1 MTVDYRKDMHWLAG
15 LFVLLML
22 APLLLPNNYYLT
34 VLILCCLHAMNAVGL
49 CLLVGHAGQISL
61 GHAGF
66 YGLAAYTSA
75 WLSTAAGW
83 SVGLSMISGVG
94 LTMAVSV
101 LVGLPSLKLRGH
113 YLAMATL
120 GFGIILSILFNE
132 TVAVTGGP
140 SGFVGIPRLTI
151 FGWEL
156 KKDVTLYRA
165 VAVSLCCIV
174 WLAVNLLHC
183 RIGRAL
189 RALHTSE
196 KAAQAMGVDIAR
208 YKLFVFVLSAT
219 FSAVAGVFYAHY
231 LTFIAPSSFGFMF
244 SVELIVMVVLGGMV
258 SVPGAIIGAFFVT
271 VLPEFLRAFENI
283 EIVLFGA
290 ILILCM
296 MFLPDGMA
304 GGWTKLWTWCVR
316 GWKRLR
322 VSGASHG

>member
-1 MTVDYRKDMHWLAG
+1 MEYRKDMFWLAG

-22 APLLLPNNYYLT
+22 APMLLPNNYYLT

-75 WLSTAAGW
+75 WLSTTAGW
-83 SVGLSMISGVG
+83 SVGLSMISGVA

-120 GFGIILSILFNE
+120 GFGIILSILFTE

-140 SGFVGIPRLTI
+140 SGFVGIPRLTL

-165 VAVSLCCIV
+165 VAVTLCCIV

-208 YKLFVFVLSAT
+208 YKLFVFVLSAA

-304 GGWTKLWTWCVR
+304 GGWNRLWAWGGRVWNR
-316 GWKRLR
+316 WR

>member
-1 MTVDYRKDMHWLAG
+1 MLWLAG
-15 LFVLLML
+15 LFVALMG
-22 APLLLPNNYYLT
+22 APAVLPNNYYLT
-34 VLILCCLHAMNAVGL
+34 ILILGCLHAMNAVGL
-49 CLLVGHAGQISL
+49 CLLVGHAGQVSL

-75 WLSTAAGW
+75 CLSATAGL
-83 SVGLSMISGVG
+83 SVGLSMLCGVG
-94 LTMAVSV
+94 LTVAVSV
-101 LVGLPSLKLRGH
+101 LVGLPSLKLKGH

-120 GFGIILSILFNE
+120 GFGIILSILFTE

-140 SGFVGIPRLTI
+140 SGFVGIPRLTL
-151 FGWEL
+151 FGWEI
-156 KKDVTLYRA
+156 KKDVTLFRI
-165 VAVSLCCIV
+165 VAAALCCIV
-174 WLAVNLLHC
+174 WLAVNLLHS
-183 RIGRAL
+183 RVGRAL

-208 YKLFVFVLSAT
+208 YKLFVFVLSAA
-219 FSAVAGVFYAHY
+219 FSAVAGVLYAHY

-258 SVPGAIIGAFFVT
+258 SVPGAIVGAFFVT

-296 MFLPDGMA
+296 MFLPDGLA
-304 GGWTKLWTWCVR
+304 GGWNRLWAWVRRTWKGR
-316 GWKRLR
+316 ANA
-322 VSGASHG
+322 GAANG